1 MQATCVL
8 EIWIYLCVSHKTAHA
23 ASDDFSFHFIMR
35 EFNNYHKMCS
45 KACVTQDFSIES
57 TAFTL
62 MSGDVLAIETICNF
76 YIEITWTIKSN
87 QIQKDI

>member
-1 MQATCVL
+1 
-8 EIWIYLCVSHKTAHA
+8 
-23 ASDDFSFHFIMR
+23 
-35 EFNNYHKMCS
+35 MCS